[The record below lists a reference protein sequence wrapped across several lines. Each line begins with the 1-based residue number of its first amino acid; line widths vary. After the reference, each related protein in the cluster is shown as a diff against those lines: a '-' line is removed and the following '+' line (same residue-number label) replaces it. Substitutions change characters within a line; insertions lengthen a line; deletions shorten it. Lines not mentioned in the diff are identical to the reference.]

1 MRYLTSALLLAAL
14 SVIPGSAASCTNG
27 SLAAYIALG
36 PGGCTI
42 GTDTLSNFTVEP
54 GLNGGTPI
62 STSAITIKP
71 FGGSLDPGI
80 STMVQQSAAGNILEA
95 IFSYRISG
103 NLYQN
108 ETYALSGSSETGS
121 GAVTGLQNNCSG
133 GVFSSDGVSGCSGV
147 SGTLLTLD
155 GTQNQDFST
164 FALPAFLNITDD
176 LTIDGTNGS
185 ASAGTLTDQF
195 TAVPEPSSFTLT
207 AIALFTASGLLFR
220 RSRKPPQT
228 NSSEEPH
235 VSN

>member
-1 MRYLTSALLLAAL
+1 MRCLASALLLTVL
-14 SVIPGSAASCTNG
+14 SVVPGSAATCTSG
-27 SLAAYIALG
+27 SLTAYIALG
-36 PGGCTI
+36 SGGCTI

-95 IFSYRISG
+95 IFSYQISG
-103 NLYQN
+103 NLYQS
-108 ETYALSGSSETGS
+108 ETYTLSGSSETGS
-121 GAVTGLQNNCSG
+121 GAVTGLQNNCAG
-133 GVFSSDGVSGCSGV
+133 GLFSPGGVSGCSGA

-155 GTQNQDFST
+155 GIQNHDFST
-164 FALPAFLNITDD
+164 FPLPIFLNITDD
-176 LTIDGTNGS
+176 ITIDGTGGT

-195 TAVPEPSSFTLT
+195 TAVPEPSSFTLI
-207 AIALFTASGLLFR
+207 ALALFTASGLLFR
-220 RSRKPPQT
+220 RSRKPPQI

-235 VSN
+235 ASN